1 MKPFPARDLA
11 HGRLLWIGIQ
21 NMASRKQR
29 FLLTLAATLLAA
41 ACGTVFGYQLAHA
54 LAVRLTASK
63 LDQYASRLVADG
75 EASSAELR
83 TVLAAVGA
91 SQRKACSNDEIAYF
105 RALIFESDFL
115 KDAGRMRDGKIE
127 CSAAL
132 GKPAHP
138 LGQFQPDF
146 IQQDGTE
153 IYTGLAPYRNPDLTV
168 FTLQLDG
175 SYVVFTPFSRMHL
188 ESPPMHYAVT
198 ATNAV
203 NQKPGFL
210 LGEQSQAGPAILTSE
225 GRYRQGE
232 TLYATRCSIR
242 YFNCVTAF
250 TTLPEIIAVNR
261 ARFNGCIAAC
271 ALFGALLGFTSSFL
285 YRRNKSIEQQLRR
298 AIRKD
303 KLFMAYQPIV
313 DLPSGRIV
321 GTEALVRWTD
331 EEGVSISPDIFVKIA
346 EQRGFVGEITRLV
359 LRHVLR
365 DFSETL
371 RKYPEFLL
379 CINVATEDLAD
390 PEFLPLLEHSLHKA
404 GVAASSLVIE
414 ITEGSTARHEIA
426 IETIRSLRQRGHR
439 VHIDDF
445 GTGYSSLA
453 YLHELSVDAIKI
465 DRSFT
470 QAVGTDSVVVAILPQ
485 ILAMA
490 EALDLKVIV
499 EGIETPIHASYFATF
514 DQPIFGQGWLYG
526 RPVSAGNFQKLLA
539 AGKKQELTP
548 ATAA

>member
-1 MKPFPARDLA
+1 
-11 HGRLLWIGIQ
+11 
-21 NMASRKQR
+21 MASRKQR
-29 FLLTLAATLLAA
+29 FLLTLATTLLAA
-41 ACGTVFGYQLAHA
+41 VCGTVFGYQLARA
-54 LAVRLTASK
+54 IAVRVTDSK

-83 TVLAAVGA
+83 TVLAAVSA
-91 SQRKACSNDEIAYF
+91 SQRTACSSDEIAYF

-132 GKPAHP
+132 GKPAQS
-138 LGQFQPDF
+138 LGHFQPDF

-153 IYTGLAPYRNPDLTV
+153 FYTSLAPYRNPDLTV
-168 FTLQLDG
+168 FTLQLYG
-175 SYVVFTPFSRMHL
+175 SYVVFTPFTRIHL
-188 ESPPMHYAVT
+188 EPPPMHYAEMV
-198 ATNAV
+198 TNAP
-203 NQKPGFL
+203 NQKPGLL
-210 LGEQSQAGPAILTSE
+210 LGEQTQADTAILTRE
-225 GRYRQGE
+225 GHYRQGD

-242 YFNCVTAF
+242 FFDCVTAF

-261 ARFNGCIAAC
+261 TRFNGCIAAC
-271 ALFGALLGFTSSFL
+271 ALLGALLGFTSSFL

-303 KLFMAYQPIV
+303 KLYMVYQPIV

-321 GTEALVRWTD
+321 GAEALVRWMD
-331 EEGVSISPDIFVKIA
+331 EEGVSISPDVFVKIA
-346 EQRGFVGEITRLV
+346 EQRGFVSEITRLV

-371 RKYPEFLL
+371 RKYPDFLL
-379 CINVATEDLAD
+379 CINVAAEDLAD
-390 PEFLPLLEHSLHKA
+390 PEFLPLLERSLCKA
-404 GVAASSLVIE
+404 GVATKSLVIE
-414 ITEGSTARHEIA
+414 ITEGSTARYEIA

-465 DRSFT
+465 DKSFT

-499 EGIETPIHASYFATF
+499 EGVETPVHASYFATF
-514 DQPIFGQGWLYG
+514 DQPILAQGWLYG
-526 RPVSAGNFQKLLA
+526 RPVFAEKFQKLLA
-539 AGKKQELTP
+539 AKKKQELASVNGMRP
-548 ATAA
+548 GKSILSR